1 MSPFTRLFA
10 FGVLVLAFI
19 VDSRLASAQML
30 PPPTRSVELAGPR
43 FGLTVLP
50 DAMIEEL
57 AASDIVLR
65 PYITQVGWQFERQF
79 FTQDTGTAMVT
90 ELVTLLGGLEQNTPI
105 PSVSWLVG
113 FRTREGVEFG
123 IGPNISPVG
132 SALVFAAG
140 VTVRTGIANVPFNVA
155 VVPSQSGTRVTVV
168 SGFSLR
174 RR

>member
-1 MSPFTRLFA
+1 MSSFTRLFA
-10 FGVLVLAFI
+10 FAVVVALI
-19 VDSRLASAQML
+19 VDSRWASAQML
-30 PPPTRSVELAGPR
+30 PPPTQSVELSGPR

-50 DAMIEEL
+50 DATIDEL
-57 AASDIVLR
+57 ALHGLAIR

-79 FTQDTGTAMVT
+79 FTKDGGTSMVT
-90 ELVTLLGGLEQNTPI
+90 ELVTLVGGLEQNRPI

-113 FRTREGVEFG
+113 FRTREGLEFG
-123 IGPNISPVG
+123 IGPNLSPVG

-140 VTVRTGIANVPFNVA
+140 VTVRTGVANVPFNVA
-155 VVPSQSGTRVTVV
+155 VVPSRSGTRVTVM